1 MLDSPVYNLLARKR
15 VRIVLEAIEDDLRDA
30 RSEDEFVVRNKL
42 EVEHVLPQ
50 SWSTYWPLPPGVDPL
65 QGQLDRDRLKH
76 TFGNLTLATSSLNKT
91 MSHHDWP
98 TKRKHLDDNSTLHLN
113 KRILELARDLD
124 GWGEE
129 AIRARG
135 ELLFERAVEIWPRP

>member
-1 MLDSPVYNLLARKR
+1 MLDSPVYSLLARKR

-30 RSEDEFVVRNKL
+30 RSEDQFVVRNKL

-50 SWSTYWPLPPGVDPL
+50 SWSAHWPLPPAVDPL

-91 MSHHDWP
+91 MRITTGRRS
-98 TKRKHLDDNSTLHLN
+98 RSTS
-113 KRILELARDLD
+113 RTTRRCI
-124 GWGEE
+124 
-129 AIRARG
+129 
-135 ELLFERAVEIWPRP
+135 